1 MTVIRITQLKEALC
15 GYAQANKLF
24 LMLVVAHFAITVAV
38 ASYAGLA
45 YSNSAVN
52 MLFVLFG
59 TLIPAYL
66 FGLLVAR
73 FIYMA
78 IVIRPARP
86 ASWLVAD
93 IRAKVFDL
101 NRLVTGLATL
111 TVLSLFFSNFSFL
124 KEAIPML
131 NPYAWDE
138 VMMQVDRTLHG
149 GFDVYQILMPFFGG
163 PMLLTVLGGAYVI
176 WLFLLYFMTFIAAF
190 TKLNPQARSAF
201 LVAFV
206 LTWGIGGNLIAT
218 VFSSV
223 GPVYYAPMGLGDV
236 YEPLMQH
243 LRALG
248 EMMKVPSLLVQN
260 MLWEGYT
267 SGKTVAGISAFP
279 SMHVASST
287 LLACYAFSFH
297 RYAGWLISAFTGII
311 MVASVMLGWHY
322 AVDGYAGFALALI
335 SWKTAMWL
343 CRPKQAAQVGIPVA
357 S

>member
-1 MTVIRITQLKEALC
+1 MTGIRVTQFKDALC
-15 GYAQANKLF
+15 RYAQANKLL
-24 LMLVVAHFAITVAV
+24 LMLIAGHFGITIAI

-45 YSNSAVN
+45 YSNSAAN

-78 IVIRPARP
+78 TIIRPAQPTR
-86 ASWLVAD
+86 WLIAD
-93 IRAKVFDL
+93 IRATVFDL
-101 NRLVTGLATL
+101 DRLVTGLATL
-111 TVLSLFFSNFSFL
+111 TVLTVFFSNFSFL
-124 KEAIPML
+124 KEAIPVL
-131 NPYAWDE
+131 NPYAWDQA
-138 VMMQVDRTLHG
+138 MMQIDRALHG

-163 PMLLTVLGGAYVI
+163 AMVLSVLGGAYVI

-190 TKLNPQARSAF
+190 TKHDLQARSAF

-223 GPVYYAPMGLGDV
+223 GPVYYAPIGLGDV
-236 YEPLMQH
+236 YEPLMLH
-243 LRALG
+243 LRTLG
-248 EMMKVPSLLVQN
+248 EVMKVPSLFVQD
-260 MLWEGYT
+260 MLWDGYT
-267 SGKTVAGISAFP
+267 SGNSVAGISAFP

-287 LLACYAFSFH
+287 LLACYGFTFH
-297 RYAGWLISAFTGII
+297 RYAGWMLSAFTGVI

-322 AVDGYAGFALALI
+322 AVDGYAGFALALL
-335 SWKTAMWL
+335 SWKAAMWL
-343 CRPKQAAQVGIPVA
+343 CRPKQAAQLGIPVA